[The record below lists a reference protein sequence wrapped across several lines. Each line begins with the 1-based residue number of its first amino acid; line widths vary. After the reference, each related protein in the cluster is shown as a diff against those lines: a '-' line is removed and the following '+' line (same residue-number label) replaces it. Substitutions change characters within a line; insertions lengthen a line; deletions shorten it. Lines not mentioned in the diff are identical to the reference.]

1 MLKNYLLDLKKKM
14 NRAFFL
20 ALILTL
26 GLTNLIAQRDYLTF
40 YIENQTGADLYGLYV
55 SASDDG
61 DWGEDLL
68 PEDYF
73 EDGDNIKVTIP
84 IFKNT
89 ICDHDILV
97 TYGDDEEGEII
108 FEEIDF
114 CSLRKL
120 IFYMKGKKIYYDIE

>member
-1 MLKNYLLDLKKKM
+1 MK
-14 NRAFFL
+14 RTFFL
-20 ALILTL
+20 AAIFTF
-26 GLTNLIAQRDYLTF
+26 GLSNLFAQREYLTF

-55 SASDDG
+55 TASDDG
-61 DWGEDLL
+61 EWGEDLL

-73 EDGDNIKVTIP
+73 QDGDNIKVTIP

-97 TYGDDEEGEII
+97 TYGDNEEGEII

-120 IFYMKGKKIYYDIE
+120 IFYMKGKKIYYEVE